1 MCTDLDTPMTLDAL
15 KEIVADLMEV
25 DPSDLEKNTLFN
37 DQGAFDSLKVVLL
50 MAALEED
57 FDLNVPPNQAWE
69 LNTIQDIIDFAEGKG
84 VAVAE

>member
-1 MCTDLDTPMTLDAL
+1 MPLMTLDAL
-15 KEIVADLMEV
+15 KEIVADLLEV
-25 DPSDLEKNTLFN
+25 EPSELEKDTLFN
-37 DQGAFDSLKVVLL
+37 SKGDFDSLKVVLL

-69 LNTIQDIIDFAEGKG
+69 LNAIQDIIDFAAGKG